1 VRWESQ
7 LNGNASTGLAME
19 WRETDGPPVVGPI
32 RAGYG
37 TSVIEDL
44 VPYELGGAVDLS
56 FATDGVRCRIE
67 IPSKWVTA
75 DRPGFA
81 PNGPYPG
88 SSLGTGSPAAPP
100 R

>member
-1 VRWESQ
+1 
-7 LNGNASTGLAME
+7 ME
-19 WRETDGPPVVGPI
+19 WLETDGPPVVGPI

-44 VPYELGGAVDLS
+44 VPYELGGAVKLS
-56 FATDGVRCRIE
+56 FATEGVRCRIE
-67 IPSKWVTA
+67 IPGKWVTA

>member
-1 VRWESQ
+1 MGRPS
-7 LNGNASTGLAME
+7 LA
-19 WRETDGPPVVGPI
+19 PI
-32 RAGYG
+32 RSGYG

-44 VPYELGGAVDLS
+44 IPYELGGAVDLA
-56 FATDGVRCRIE
+56 FAADGVRCRIA

-88 SSLGTGSPAAPP
+88 ASPGAGSPAAPP